1 MSTFR
6 SLVSRLFCCSLAHD
20 SINDDFRRPSMKAAT
35 AYLLISIM
43 LFLAAVAMADTA
55 DRQLIARVEPKYPE
69 TLQRL
74 YIGGSVRLKVT
85 IAAKGSVEKVELLGG
100 NPILGQAAMEAVKN
114 WKYAPAKA
122 ETTTE

>member
-1 MSTFR
+1 
-6 SLVSRLFCCSLAHD
+6 
-20 SINDDFRRPSMKAAT
+20 MKAAT

-122 ETTTE
+122 ETTTEITVPFDPHR